1 MTLQEH
7 IEFLASTHGV
17 TVDWRKRTNAR
28 SWRKT
33 RRVRLQFIH
42 HAGNYAIALHELGHV
57 LGCNSGSRCNKERQ
71 AWEWALAHAIPQS
84 FDVAAWKTMYKS
96 LFSYIE
102 WAGARQYRE
111 HARPVVPDTQFMAL
125 FDRARVEGQIWKGEV
140 K

>member
-28 SWRKT
+28 AWRKT
-33 RRVRLQFIH
+33 RRVRLQFIR

-71 AWEWALAHAIPQS
+71 AWEWALAHAIPGS
-84 FDVAAWKTMYKS
+84 FEVMGWAAMYLS
-96 LFSYIE
+96 MFSYIE

-111 HARPVVPDTQFMAL
+111 HARPVVPDSKFMAL
-125 FDRARVEGQIWKGEV
+125 FYAAKARAGIQ
-140 K
+140 